1 MVKKILICFFV
12 ITIGSVEY
20 ITAQDPGFSQY
31 YANLLY
37 LNPAFAGS
45 VRCPRMILNYRNQW
59 PKLGSTYVTYNA
71 SYDQHLD
78 ILGGGVG
85 VLLYRDIQG
94 EGALTKTYINAMYA
108 YTLNVNRNFAI
119 KAGISPSFVQS
130 RLGDDFIFPD
140 MLDPLYGV
148 VRPTNENQT
157 TFSKSLFDISAG
169 LVGFSKNYYFGFAV
183 HHLTQPSESFRE
195 ASDAYIP
202 RKYTVHFG
210 SSLPIKSKN
219 FRRGELSISPNLLF
233 QQQENFQQ
241 LDWGLYVNRKNIVG
255 GIWTRNNF
263 NGHFDSFIILL
274 GYVQTKIKFA
284 YSWDITVSRLKNQT
298 LGAHEFSFGYQ
309 FNCKQKRKKFR
320 TISCPSF

>member
-20 ITAQDPGFSQY
+20 ISAQDPEFSQF

-59 PKLGSTYVTYNA
+59 PALGSTYVTYNA
-71 SYDQHLD
+71 SYDQHVD
-78 ILGGGVG
+78 VLGGGVG
-85 VLLYRDIQG
+85 LLVFNDVQG
-94 EGALTKTYINAMYA
+94 EGALSKTYINGMYA
-108 YTLNVNRNFAI
+108 YTLNVNRNFAVKGGFQASYI
-119 KAGISPSFVQS
+119 QS
-130 RLGDDFIFPD
+130 RLGNDFIYPD

-157 TFSKSLFDISAG
+157 VFSKGIFDFSAG
-169 LVGFSKNYYFGFAV
+169 LVGFSKNYFFGFSV

-210 SSLPIKSKN
+210 STIPIKSRN
-219 FRRGELSISPNLLF
+219 FRRGELSVAPNLLF

-241 LDWGLYVNRKNIVG
+241 LNYGIYLNRKSIVVG
-255 GIWTRNNF
+255 AWTRHNF
-263 NGHFDSFIILL
+263 NGHFDSFIMLV

-284 YSWDITVSRLKNQT
+284 YSYDLTVSRLKNQT
-298 LGAHEFSFGYQ
+298 LGAHEVSFAYQ